1 MIPTRTYNARRGRMR
16 TGRVDALSRL
26 GPAYGVPDGPLD
38 PVALFGRRAPLVLEI
53 GSGMGETTVA
63 MAAADPDRDYLAVEV
78 HTAGVA
84 NLLVLL
90 ESSELDN
97 VRVVH
102 GDAMAMARDRLAP
115 ASLDAIH
122 VFFPDPWP
130 KARHHKRR
138 LIQPDHVRLLTDRL
152 VPGGLLHCATDD
164 AGYAGQMLAVLGG
177 EAGLANVHTGFAP
190 RPAHRPDTR
199 YEERG
204 RAAGQAS
211 FDLLFRRLLLAGS
224 QAHRTPG

>member
-1 MIPTRTYNARRGRMR
+1 MR
-16 TGRVDALSRL
+16 TGRVDAMTRL
-26 GPAYGVPDGPLD
+26 GPVYGVPEGPVD
-38 PVALFGRRAPLVLEI
+38 PVVLFGRRAPLVLEI

-84 NLLVLL
+84 NLLALL

-102 GDAMAMARDRLAP
+102 GDAMALVRDRLGP
-115 ASLDAIH
+115 GSLAAIH
-122 VFFPDPWP
+122 VYFPDPWP
-130 KARHHKRR
+130 KARHQKRR
-138 LIQPDHVRLLTDRL
+138 LIQPSHVELMTDRL
-152 VPGGLLHCATDD
+152 APGGLLHCATDD
-164 AGYAGQMLAVLGG
+164 AGYAEQMLAVLAG

-199 YEERG
+199 YEQRGLAAG
-204 RAAGQAS
+204 RAPY
-211 FDLLFRRLLLAGS
+211 DLLFRKSLLAGS
-224 QAHRTPG
+224 QAHRKPG

>member
-1 MIPTRTYNARRGRMR
+1 MRAGRL
-16 TGRVDALSRL
+16 DALTRL
-26 GPAYGVPDGPLD
+26 GPVYGVPDGPVD
-38 PVALFGRRAPLVLEI
+38 TEPIDTVALFGRRAPLVLEI

-102 GDAMAMARDRLAP
+102 GDAMALVRDRLAP
-115 ASLDAIH
+115 ASLDAVH

-130 KARHHKRR
+130 KARHQKRR
-138 LIQPDHVRLLTDRL
+138 LIQPSSVALLTDRL
-152 VPGGLLHCATDD
+152 VPGGLLHCATDAAD
-164 AGYAGQMLAVLGG
+164 YAGQMLAVLGA

-204 RAAGQAS
+204 RAAGRAA

-224 QAHRTPG
+224 QAHRTPR